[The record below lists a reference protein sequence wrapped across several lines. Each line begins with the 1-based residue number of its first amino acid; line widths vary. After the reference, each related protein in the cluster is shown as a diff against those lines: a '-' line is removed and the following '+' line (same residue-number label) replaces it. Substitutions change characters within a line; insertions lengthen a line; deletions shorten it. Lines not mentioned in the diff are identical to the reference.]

1 MYPNSEYWG
10 LMPSEMASW
19 KRKCNDQ
26 TGVDGDGLGAVRTN
40 EKKKALLF
48 TKEYVPLSR
57 SDWKQVKDIMKFAFE
72 KDCTVH

>member
-1 MYPNSEYWG
+1 M
-10 LMPSEMASW
+10 
-19 KRKCNDQ
+19 
-26 TGVDGDGLGAVRTN
+26 DGDGLGAVRTN
-40 EKKKALLF
+40 ERKKALLF